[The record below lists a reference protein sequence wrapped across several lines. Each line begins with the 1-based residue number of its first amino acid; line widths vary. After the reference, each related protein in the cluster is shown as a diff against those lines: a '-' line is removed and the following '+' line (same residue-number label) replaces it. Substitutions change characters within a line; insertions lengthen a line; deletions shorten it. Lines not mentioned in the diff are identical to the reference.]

1 MKRTSDCPLGNT
13 IFTGWVEEEVTTKDV
28 EKSSK
33 KGRTY
38 DGIPASV
45 RECGRQESGLWES
58 EEEWFQEKESQNT
71 PWEAKWAKVK
81 KEKLF
86 TEHSNED
93 VVGGLAESTGQLGL
107 SECVSVR
114 GEKGQ
119 CRCL

>member
-1 MKRTSDCPLGNT
+1 M
-13 IFTGWVEEEVTTKDV
+13 
-28 EKSSK
+28 
-33 KGRTY
+33 
-38 DGIPASV
+38 
-45 RECGRQESGLWES
+45 
-58 EEEWFQEKESQNT
+58 EEWFQEKESQNT

-86 TEHSNED
+86 TEYSNED

-107 SECVSVR
+107 SEYVSVR